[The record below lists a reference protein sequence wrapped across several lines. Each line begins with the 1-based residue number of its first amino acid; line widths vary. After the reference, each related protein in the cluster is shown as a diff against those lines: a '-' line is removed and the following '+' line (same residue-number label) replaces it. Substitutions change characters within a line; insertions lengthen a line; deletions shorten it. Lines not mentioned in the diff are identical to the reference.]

1 MADTTEDTGAT
12 GAAEAKDDKAA
23 TSEDDKRR
31 QFRSDF
37 DAVNQT
43 SKDTRQ
49 RTRDLYAGRDTA
61 ENERWG
67 RRDDSTYVN
76 EVGENDSSGG

>member
-1 MADTTEDTGAT
+1 MADLTEETDAT
-12 GAAEAKDDKAA
+12 DASDATDAQAAPSA
-23 TSEDDKRR
+23 DDKRR
-31 QFRSDF
+31 QLRSDF

-49 RTRDLYAGRDTA
+49 RTRDMYAGKDTL

-67 RRDDSTYVN
+67 RRDDTTYVN
-76 EVGENDSSGG
+76 EGGGNNSSGG